1 MSNYWDPDQGSG
13 PGSDEGTGTGS
24 DEGTGTGSDEGAHW
38 QAPDP
43 LLWQQ
48 ADWQALSAQGSSST
62 TVGGH
67 VRRRRGWIAAASVA
81 TLAVAGAGI
90 AIGAHAVGTV
100 ATSAASSPAAGVQG
114 GGAAGVSPNLP
125 QGSGQFGFGPSGG
138 AGGDSDDGPGSGS
151 LGQGS
156 GSAAAAATGAQQV
169 GIVDVNTVLGLQGAQ
184 AAGTGMVLTQSGEI
198 LTNNHVIDGA
208 TTVSVT
214 VVATG
219 ATYTANVV
227 GYDPTQDVA
236 VLQAVGASGL
246 ATITPAQALPAVG
259 DAVTA
264 VGNAG
269 GAGGSPSTATGAV
282 VALGQSITATDDN
295 GSNPEQLTQLIE
307 TDAPIAAGD
316 SGGPLYNASNQV
328 LGMDTAAS
336 AGGSS
341 QAFTIPISRALAVA
355 SAIEQGQASSTVH
368 IGSTAMLGV
377 AVQPGT
383 ASLVSVLPNS
393 PAAAAGLAAGDVIQ
407 SVDGRTVTTSASLQT
422 ILASLSPGRAVSLV
436 FADQAGASHTVTL
449 TLAAG
454 PAL

>member
-1 MSNYWDPDQGSG
+1 MSNYWDPVQGA
-13 PGSDEGTGTGS
+13 
-24 DEGTGTGSDEGAHW
+24 GTGSDEGASW
-38 QAPDP
+38 KAPDP
-43 LLWQQ
+43 LVWQQ
-48 ADWQALSAQGSSST
+48 ADWQALAAQGSQST
-62 TVGGH
+62 PIGGR
-67 VRRRRGWIAAASVA
+67 VRRRRGWIAAASLA

-90 AIGAHAVGTV
+90 AIGAHAVGAV
-100 ATSAASSPAAGVQG
+100 ATSASSSPAVGVQG
-114 GGAAGVSPNLP
+114 GGAAGIQGGGATGVSPNLP
-125 QGSGQFGFGPSGG
+125 QGSGQFGFGPSDGS
-138 AGGDSDDGPGSGS
+138 GGDSDGGQGAGSV
-151 LGQGS
+151 GQGS

-184 AAGTGMVLTQSGEI
+184 AAGTGMVLTSSGEI

-269 GAGGSPSTATGAV
+269 GAGGSPSTATGSV
-282 VALGQSITATDDN
+282 VALGQTITATDDN
-295 GSNPEQLTQLIE
+295 GGNPEQLTQLIE

-341 QAFTIPISRALAVA
+341 QAYTIPIGRALAVA
-355 SAIEQGQASSTVH
+355 TAIEQGQASSTVH

-407 SVDGRTVTTSASLQT
+407 SVDGRAVTTSASLQA
-422 ILASLSPGRAVSLV
+422 ILASLPPGRTVSLV
-436 FADQAGASHTVTL
+436 YADQAGAGHSVTV

-454 PAL
+454 PSL